1 MARLHHMGITVSDM
15 ASAVE
20 FYREL
25 TGGEVIGPLEK
36 SGPAVEAATGY
47 PGIVITLSFV
57 SFDEGSTVIELAE
70 YRNGSG
76 ERIQP
81 DTGRAGVAH
90 PAIVVDDIDAT
101 LARLAERGVRALS
114 QPMTATAGPLEGYR
128 YVYVL
133 GPDDVRVELL
143 QEPHRPTV
151 VHPPS
156 TATH

>member
-1 MARLHHMGITVSDM
+1 MSRLHHMGITVSDM
-15 ASAVE
+15 AAAVE
-20 FYREL
+20 FYRDL
-25 TGGEVIGPLEK
+25 TGGEVIGPLVK

-47 PGIVITLSFV
+47 PGIVISLTFLTFA
-57 SFDEGSTVIELAE
+57 EGSAVIELAE

-76 ERIQP
+76 ERIAP
-81 DTGRAGVAH
+81 DTGSAGAAH

-101 LARLAERGVRALS
+101 LSRLAERGVRALS
-114 QPMTATAGPLEGYR
+114 APMTATAGPMEGYR

-143 QEPHRPTV
+143 QEPHRPTA

-156 TATH
+156 TARH